1 MIRKIPLKDAQEIV
15 RSYLIA
21 NDPSTAIS
29 IRDGLGDVARTFP
42 RYIHDIIRSMYLE
55 GMLVRIPIEGSRK
68 YLYDIR

>member
-21 NDPSTAIS
+21 TAIS

-55 GMLVRIPIEGSRK
+55 GVMV
-68 YLYDIR
+68 